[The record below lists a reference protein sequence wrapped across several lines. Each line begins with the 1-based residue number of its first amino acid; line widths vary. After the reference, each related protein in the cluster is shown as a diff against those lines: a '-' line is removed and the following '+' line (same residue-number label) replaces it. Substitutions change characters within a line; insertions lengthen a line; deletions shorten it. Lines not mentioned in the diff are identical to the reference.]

1 MNHVALQPI
10 HVAERPRWELEA
22 FHRSPSY
29 RMDLVALFTMLE
41 ELPFRSMLDVGSGT
55 GLVVREARGR
65 HPGRRID
72 GVERFDFGA
81 AAAKRRLRKRYD
93 VMTAVH
99 ALNHVP
105 HLDRAAATM
114 AEHLTAGGH
123 VVVVNPN
130 PAFTWIGVEYLDP
143 RILDRVMAPHGLRRM
158 RRLEYG
164 NELLVYRKN

>member
-1 MNHVALQPI
+1 
-10 HVAERPRWELEA
+10 
-22 FHRSPSY
+22 
-29 RMDLVALFTMLE
+29 MDMAALFTMLD
-41 ELPFRSMLDVGSGT
+41 ELPFRSMLDVGSRT

-72 GVERFDFGA
+72 GVDRFDFDAGTSGI
-81 AAAKRRLRKRYD
+81 RLRRRYD
-93 VMTAVH
+93 LMTAVH

-105 HLDRAAATM
+105 HLDRAAANM
-114 AEHLTAGGH
+114 ADHLTAGGH

-130 PAFTWIGVEYLDP
+130 PAFARLGVEYLDS
-143 RILDRVMAPHGLRRM
+143 RALDRVMAPHGLGRV

>member
-1 MNHVALQPI
+1 
-10 HVAERPRWELEA
+10 
-22 FHRSPSY
+22 
-29 RMDLVALFTMLE
+29 MDLVALFTMLD
-41 ELPFRSMLDVGSGT
+41 ELPFRSMLDVGSRT
-55 GLVVREARGR
+55 GLVVREARGL

-72 GVERFDFGA
+72 GVDRFDFGA
-81 AAAKRRLRKRYD
+81 GARRLRKRYD

-99 ALNHVP
+99 ALNDVP
-105 HLDRAAATM
+105 HLDRAAARM

-143 RILDRVMAPHGLRRM
+143 RTLDHVMAPHGLRRV